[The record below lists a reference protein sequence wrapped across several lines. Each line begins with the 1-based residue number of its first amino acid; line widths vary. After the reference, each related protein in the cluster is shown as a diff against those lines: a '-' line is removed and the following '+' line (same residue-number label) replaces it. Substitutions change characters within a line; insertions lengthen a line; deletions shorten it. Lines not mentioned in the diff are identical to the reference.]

1 MVTLINATHRPQNL
15 TLAVV
20 KAYEALLQERGM
32 TTLLMGMDQ
41 LPADFL
47 QTDGFGKR
55 SNEVERLL
63 ETYLDPSERL
73 VIVAPEYNGSFP
85 GIFKAFI
92 DGVEP
97 VRWQGKK
104 AALVGVASGRAG
116 NLRGMDHLTDVLHH
130 LGVEVLSSKVPIS
143 RVNAL
148 LNESGHLVDQAT
160 LKVLERQAER
170 LLRF

>member
-20 KAYEALLQERGM
+20 KAYEDLLHERGIA
-32 TTLLMGMDQ
+32 TLRMGMDQ
-41 LPADFL
+41 LPPDFL

-55 SNEVERLL
+55 STAVEHLL
-63 ETYLDPSERL
+63 ETFLDPAER
-73 VIVAPEYNGSFP
+73 IVVVSPEYNGSFP

-97 VRWQGKK
+97 ARWQGKK

-116 NLRGMDHLTDVLHH
+116 NLRGMDHLTDVMHH

-143 RVNAL
+143 RVHAL
-148 LNESGHLVDQAT
+148 LNEKGALTDASTLNALARQVD
-160 LKVLERQAER
+160 R
-170 LLRF
+170 LLAF